1 MIQFRRKIFSEYD
14 AMRSLYVELMK
25 YSDRTKFGIID
36 TSSLIPILKG
46 NNVVI
51 EKFVIS
57 TSMFGRDKYRMY
69 LKIGA
74 RAKMPDEVR
83 LPQRVYDRRL
93 GNMQL
98 NINKGIFDN
107 DNQYQY
113 NNNNNGNNNFN
124 NNSEGGNKIE
134 LNTNSP
140 SNDTIDNRKN
150 NRNFQKKQKN
160 NSEVNFREKLF
171 SKNKNKQFPFISAQL
186 SPHIDLSYE
195 VRELLG
201 DAILYDKKSRSLVLE
216 FATIKDA
223 IQALNILPFGLG
235 YKIFLLNS

>member
-1 MIQFRRKIFSEYD
+1 MIQIKRKTFSEYD

-36 TSSLIPILKG
+36 TSSLIPVLKG
-46 NNVVI
+46 NNVVV

-98 NINKGIFDN
+98 NFNKGIFDN
-107 DNQYQY
+107 DNGGGSNS
-113 NNNNNGNNNFN
+113 NNYSSNSGGGGSSEIDLNTAPPRNDNVSGNNRRNK
-124 NNSEGGNKIE
+124 GN
-134 LNTNSP
+134 LRT
-140 SNDTIDNRKN
+140 TTH
-150 NRNFQKKQKN
+150 
-160 NSEVNFREKLF
+160 SEVIFREKVF
-171 SKNKNKQFPFISAQL
+171 SKGGKKEFPFVSAQF

-216 FATIKDA
+216 FSTIRDA

-235 YKIFLLNS
+235 YKIFLLNAA